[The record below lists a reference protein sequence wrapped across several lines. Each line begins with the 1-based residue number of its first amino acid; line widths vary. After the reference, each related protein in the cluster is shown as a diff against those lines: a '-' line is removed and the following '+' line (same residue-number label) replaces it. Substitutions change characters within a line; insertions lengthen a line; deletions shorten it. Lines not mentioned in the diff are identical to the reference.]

1 MKVPFSWL
9 REYCDPGL
17 PAEAVAEL
25 MSTRAVEVERVSE
38 FGAPSPEGFVVGRV
52 LAAESHPNADR
63 LRVCT
68 VDAGDGERTIVCGAP
83 NVAAGQTVPV
93 ALPGA
98 VLPGG
103 RELGKATL
111 RGVQSNGMILSEA
124 ELGLGETASEILVL
138 GVDHPGTDP
147 DAPGGGAIPASPGS
161 ALAGARSAAG
171 SDSGPRPGT
180 PLSEL
185 FPLTDQV
192 LELELTPNRPDCLGV
207 YGVAREVH
215 AITGAPLAAAP
226 WEDDAEAAGPGEAS
240 DYASVTVEV
249 PELCPRFTARVFTG
263 VRVGPSPL
271 WLKAR
276 LAAAGQR
283 PISNVVD
290 VTNYVMLIGAQP
302 LHAFDLDRIPGGEL
316 IVRTAGH
323 GERMRTLDGVERT
336 FDEETVLVC
345 DRDGPSGVAGIMGGQ
360 RSEVS
365 VETARV
371 LLEIANWNGVNILR
385 TSSLLGLR
393 TDASTRFEKQ
403 LHPELAI
410 RAQRM
415 ASKLLVELGAE
426 LVPGTIDVAAEPPA
440 PHLISLRG
448 ARLNS
453 LLGTHIDREEAR
465 AHLEALE
472 FEVEPVG
479 ERDLRVAVPV
489 DRYYDVSREADV
501 IEEVGRLHGLDRIP
515 RTLPASGER
524 IGGLTRDQALRRRA
538 EDVLRDLGLDEVMTW
553 RFVAPDLP
561 DRLGLSPDD
570 ERRRAIRTH
579 NPISVEHAALR
590 TTLLGGLLD
599 AARHNLARDAER
611 VALFE
616 SGRVYLSE
624 PAPEAGGSLAGAAP
638 GRMPPPAA
646 EPHRIGALVVGPL
659 APSGWRG
666 SGQATGFFDLKGV
679 LETACAQLGVEIAA
693 EASGEPFLHPGRAA
707 RVAVAGE
714 PIGWLGEV
722 HPRIAGRWDL
732 PAAAGFEIDLAPIVA
747 AASIGAERYEDVTT
761 YPALYQDIAAIV
773 PEKIPTARVRA
784 AVLGAG
790 GELLRSARVFD
801 LYRGEQVGA
810 GRKSLALRLEFRAS
824 DRTLTDEE
832 VAPLREAIR
841 AAVAELGGALRE

>member
-1 MKVPFSWL
+1 VKVPFSWL

-17 PAEAVAEL
+17 PAEGVAEL
-25 MSTRAVEVERVSE
+25 LSTRAVEVERVSE

-68 VDAGDGERTIVCGAP
+68 VDAGDGERTIVCGAA

-98 VLPGG
+98 ILAGG
-103 RELGKATL
+103 RELGKARL
-111 RGVQSNGMILSEA
+111 RGVESNGMILSEA
-124 ELGLGETASEILVL
+124 ELELGPDADGILVL
-138 GVDHPGTDP
+138 EADRI
-147 DAPGGGAIPASPGS
+147 A
-161 ALAGARSAAG
+161 
-171 SDSGPRPGT
+171 PGT
-180 PLSEL
+180 PLAEVVPIS
-185 FPLTDQV
+185 DQV
-192 LELELTPNRPDCLGV
+192 LELEVNPNRPDCLGV
-207 YGVAREVH
+207 FGVAREVH
-215 AITGAPLAAAP
+215 AITGAPLATPP
-226 WEDDAEAAGPGEAS
+226 WDGDAEAAGGGEAS
-240 DYASVTVEV
+240 DYASVAVEV
-249 PELCPRFTARVFTG
+249 PDLCPRFTARVFTG
-263 VRVGPSPL
+263 IRIGPSPL

-290 VTNYVMLIGAQP
+290 VTNYVMLVGAQP
-302 LHAFDLDRIPGGEL
+302 LHAFDLDRVPGGEL
-316 IVRTAGH
+316 IIRTARP

-345 DRDGPSGVAGIMGGQ
+345 DRDGPSGVAGIMGGE

-365 VETARV
+365 DATARV
-371 LLEIANWNGVNILR
+371 LLEVANWNGVNILR

-410 RAQRM
+410 RAQRV

-440 PHLISLRG
+440 PRSIALRG
-448 ARLNS
+448 ARLDA
-453 LLGTHIDREEAR
+453 LLGTHIDRGDAR
-465 AHLEALE
+465 AHLDALE
-472 FEVEPVG
+472 FEVEPEG
-479 ERDLRVAVPV
+479 ERDLRVGVPV
-489 DRYYDVSREADV
+489 DRYFDVTREADV

-524 IGGLTRDQALRRRA
+524 IGGLTREQVLRRRG

-561 DRLGLSPDD
+561 DRLGLAADD

-579 NPISVEHAALR
+579 NPISVEHSALR

-599 AARHNLARDAER
+599 AARHNLARDAVR

-616 SGRVYLSE
+616 SGRVYLAE
-624 PAPEAGGSLAGAAP
+624 PAPDTGGALAGAAP
-638 GRMPPPAA
+638 GRMPPPTA
-646 EPHRIGALVVGPL
+646 EPHRLGALVVGTL

-666 SGQATGFFDLKGV
+666 AGAAAGFFELKGV
-679 LETACAQLGVEIAA
+679 LETVCAELGVEVAA
-693 EASGEPFLHPGRAA
+693 APSSEPFLHPGRAA
-707 RVAVAGE
+707 RVELGGE
-714 PIGWLGEV
+714 AIGWLGEI
-722 HPRIAGRWDL
+722 HPRIAARWDL
-732 PAAAGFEIDLAPIVA
+732 PGGAGFEVDLAPIVA
-747 AASIGAERYEDVTT
+747 AAGAGGERYEDVTT
-761 YPALYQDIAAIV
+761 FPAIYQDIAAVV
-773 PEKIPTARVRA
+773 PEEVPAARVRA

-790 GELLRSARVFD
+790 GELLRAARAFD

-810 GRKSLALRLEFRAS
+810 GRKSLALRLEFRAP

-841 AAVAELGGALRE
+841 GGLAELGGALRE